1 MYVSDR
7 GACICRAALQK
18 IISLS
23 STEAEYIGATWCS
36 KSVLW
41 ARVLLAELGHRQ
53 RGPTNI
59 YIDNQSAMHLTR
71 NPMFHERSKHIMN
84 RFHFCREKVHA
95 GLLNFK
101 YISTEA
107 NPADIC
113 TKAMSTEKKHNRFT
127 EMVLSKRF
135 DLV

>member
-1 MYVSDR
+1 MRGTAGRLGAGLGGLGPSLQRTSDDGNH
-7 GACICRAALQK
+7 GA
-18 IISLS
+18 
-23 STEAEYIGATWCS
+23 S